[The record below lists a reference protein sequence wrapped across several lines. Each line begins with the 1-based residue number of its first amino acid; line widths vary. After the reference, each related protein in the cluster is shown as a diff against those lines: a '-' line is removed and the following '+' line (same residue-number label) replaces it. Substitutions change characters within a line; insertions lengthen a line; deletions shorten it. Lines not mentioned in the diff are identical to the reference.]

1 MTLEQL
7 QKRRNSCMQT
17 IKEATAEK
25 ESIEKEMDSIA
36 LSQIKRSLQKYK
48 ISIFDLI
55 RLLNSNGNQ
64 IKSFVDQLGKEDREN
79 KNVS

>member
-25 ESIEKEMDSIA
+25 ESIEKEMDSIMT
-36 LSQIKRSLQKYK
+36 SQVKRSLQKYK
-48 ISIFDLI
+48 LSMADLLKVLNANGDQLKKIF
-55 RLLNSNGNQ
+55 
-64 IKSFVDQLGKEDREN
+64 DQLGKEEKET
-79 KNVS
+79 KNV

>member
-25 ESIEKEMDSIA
+25 ESIEKEMDSIMT
-36 LSQIKRSLQKYK
+36 SQVKRSLQKYK
-48 ISIFDLI
+48 LSMADLIKVLNANGDQLKKIFDE
-55 RLLNSNGNQ
+55 
-64 IKSFVDQLGKEDREN
+64 LGKEEKET
-79 KNVS
+79 KNV